1 MSRYVRKKYNA
12 LDFKGS
18 HRDRIKISAERRQTE
33 CERARVYELLFS
45 VGLMF
50 VCVHMCLYIFVCLS
64 STICTRSGAR
74 AFYLPFSS
82 VNFYLITPETTE
94 QVQSSK

>member
-33 CERARVYELLFS
+33 CERARVYELLFQCRTDVCMRTYVPIYLCVS
-45 VGLMF
+45 VIDN
-50 VCVHMCLYIFVCLS
+50 LY
-64 STICTRSGAR
+64 
-74 AFYLPFSS
+74 AFRC
-82 VNFYLITPETTE
+82 
-94 QVQSSK
+94 